1 MKTRKELKQ
10 DHKQRKSQ
18 MGVCQIK
25 NVNTGRVF
33 IDYSTDVN
41 AKWNRHLSELRFGS
55 HRNKTLQKDWKQF
68 GESAFKFEILS
79 EMEYQD
85 DSNPDYNKELKTL
98 QQLIVEE
105 LDSSISVY

>member
-10 DHKQRKSQ
+10 DHKQSKSQ
-18 MGVCQIK
+18 MGVFQIK
-25 NVNTGRVF
+25 NVNTGQVF

-98 QQLIVEE
+98 QELIVEE